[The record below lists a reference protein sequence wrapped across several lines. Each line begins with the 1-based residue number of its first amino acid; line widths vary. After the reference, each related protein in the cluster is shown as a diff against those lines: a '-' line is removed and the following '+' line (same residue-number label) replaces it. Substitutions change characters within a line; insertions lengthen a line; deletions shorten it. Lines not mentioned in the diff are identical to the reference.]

1 MRRTRL
7 VALATASL
15 IGAAVTLPLTTAQ
28 AVATSAGA
36 SAARGDA
43 ADHVKVGSDSL
54 TQPWQRAFAE
64 RHQAALEKSLRSGA
78 TGSSVKVG
86 KGAYGRVA
94 QTGKDRIF
102 VVLAEFGRTAHSAY
116 PDGGSDATRVDGPR
130 HNQIPQ
136 PDRTTDNST
145 NWQQDYDR
153 SHYQN
158 MYFNRMASFYSQES
172 HGKYTVGGQVADWV
186 RVPFNE
192 ARYGRNTCGS
202 ITCSNTWFL
211 IRDALAEWT
220 QMKLD
225 DGWSMTRIQDYLK
238 TFDKQDRYDF
248 DGDGDFNEPDG
259 YIDHFQI
266 VHAGGDEAD
275 GDPVYGEDAIWSH
288 RWYAQIEPFG
298 TGPADG
304 GQFGGVNVGEGGLSD
319 PNGAKV
325 QIPDNPTGVWV
336 GDYTIQPENGG
347 LSVFSHEFGHDLGL
361 PDLYDTSGNTGGASN
376 SVEFWSLM
384 SQSRGTAPGDSG
396 IGDRPMPF
404 GAWEK
409 FQLGWL
415 DYDVARAGQ
424 SSTHV
429 IRPGQSTSGTASN
442 GLVVLLPNKQV
453 TTQLG
458 EPCATCGQKYYF
470 SGAGNDLNNT
480 MTREVADGGP
490 LTAKVRYE
498 IEDGFDYAYLEAS
511 SDGGQTWASL
521 PTSQSYTG
529 EDQSGAG
536 DGTGISGTTNGE
548 WVDLTADVPAG
559 TNALRWRY
567 ATDGGL
573 ALAGFQVDNITLA
586 GTDIGTAETGDEG
599 WTLDGFKATNG
610 TETNSFLN
618 AYFVDNRQYVG
629 RDTLLKH
636 LYNFRDAAHDPN
648 KVEFFHFSPGALISY
663 WDTSYND
670 NNVGDHPGGGQVLPV
685 DAHTMLNHY
694 PDGSIARTRANT
706 ADSTFSL
713 KASPAQT
720 LHINGAAYT
729 LARQSA
735 MPLFDDMKNWW
746 FDNDEHGGSPHV
758 GFYQPGWFGVDVP
771 KTGTTIRVV
780 KVADNGTMTLRVGT
794 SS

>member
-1 MRRTRL
+1 
-7 VALATASL
+7 
-15 IGAAVTLPLTTAQ
+15 
-28 AVATSAGA
+28 
-36 SAARGDA
+36 
-43 ADHVKVGSDSL
+43 
-54 TQPWQRAFAE
+54 
-64 RHQAALEKSLRSGA
+64 
-78 TGSSVKVG
+78 
-86 KGAYGRVA
+86 
-94 QTGKDRIF
+94 
-102 VVLAEFGRTAHSAY
+102 
-116 PDGGSDATRVDGPR
+116 
-130 HNQIPQ
+130 
-136 PDRTTDNST
+136 
-145 NWQQDYDR
+145 
-153 SHYQN
+153 
-158 MYFNRMASFYSQES
+158 
-172 HGKYTVGGQVADWV
+172 
-186 RVPFNE
+186 
-192 ARYGRNTCGS
+192 
-202 ITCSNTWFL
+202 
-211 IRDALAEWT
+211 
-220 QMKLD
+220 
-225 DGWSMTRIQDYLK
+225 
-238 TFDKQDRYDF
+238 
-248 DGDGDFNEPDG
+248 
-259 YIDHFQI
+259 
-266 VHAGGDEAD
+266 
-275 GDPVYGEDAIWSH
+275 
-288 RWYAQIEPFG
+288 
-298 TGPADG
+298 
-304 GQFGGVNVGEGGLSD
+304 
-319 PNGAKV
+319 
-325 QIPDNPTGVWV
+325 
-336 GDYTIQPENGG
+336 GG

-458 EPCATCGQKYYF
+458 EPCATCGEKYYF

-480 MTREVADGGP
+480 MTREVTDGGP

-573 ALAGFQVDNITLA
+573 ALPGFQVDDITLA

-670 NNVGDHPGGGQVLPV
+670 NNVGDHPGGGQILPV